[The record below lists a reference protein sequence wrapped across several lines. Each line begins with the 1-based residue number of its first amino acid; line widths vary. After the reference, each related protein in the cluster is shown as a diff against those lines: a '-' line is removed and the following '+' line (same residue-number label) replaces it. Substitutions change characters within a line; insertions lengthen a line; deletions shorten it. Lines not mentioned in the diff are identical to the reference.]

1 MKVAKS
7 DVDSFPSPEYF
18 KYILSRQIYFR
29 GINNERSRNV
39 DVISVN
45 TTCESTL
52 LVSETIVRYQAF
64 NRSKES
70 IETISKF
77 I

>member
-18 KYILSRQIYFR
+18 KYILSKQIYLR

-39 DVISVN
+39 EVISVN
-45 TTCESTL
+45 
-52 LVSETIVRYQAF
+52 I
-64 NRSKES
+64 
-70 IETISKF
+70 
-77 I
+77 